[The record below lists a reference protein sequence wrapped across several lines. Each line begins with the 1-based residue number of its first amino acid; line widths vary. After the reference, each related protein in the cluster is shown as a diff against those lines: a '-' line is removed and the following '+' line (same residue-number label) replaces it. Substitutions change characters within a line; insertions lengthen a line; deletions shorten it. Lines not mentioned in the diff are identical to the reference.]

1 MMPLKLKPA
10 PLGIICEIVSA
21 AEPELL
27 RLSDILLLDP
37 MDTEPKLRLAGVA
50 ETCPPVAPA
59 ALRGM
64 FKSAFGALL
73 LIARLPVTLP
83 LDVGAKV
90 ML

>member
-1 MMPLKLKPA
+1 
-10 PLGIICEIVSA
+10 
-21 AEPELL
+21 
-27 RLSDILLLDP
+27 
-37 MDTEPKLRLAGVA
+37 
-50 ETCPPVAPA
+50 
-59 ALRGM
+59 M

>member
-1 MMPLKLKPA
+1 MPLKLKPA
-10 PLGIICEIVSA
+10 PVGVICEIV
-21 AEPELL
+21 PELL